1 MQMTPIALSAVA
13 APFLSALAF
22 VCIGLHMWM
31 SRAPSTRLVVGLT
44 SSCLSLAAVASLA
57 LCGLFVAQDQASVTV
72 VLGPWFHS
80 AHYAFEARLLID
92 RLSAPMML
100 LTSVLC
106 GLVGR
111 FSATYLGARLITHAR
126 APAISEPGQARFFL
140 LLNLFATGMGLLV
153 LAGSL
158 DLFIAGW
165 ELVGLSSVL
174 LIAFFHERLFPV
186 RNALRAFITY
196 RSCDVGLLV
205 GTVLMHHYA
214 GTAVFAAFEL
224 DPGAVSPPVTVGAA
238 TLTALC
244 FLLAAAGKSALFP
257 VGSWLPRAMEGPT
270 PSSAIFYGALSVH
283 AGAYLMLRMAPIF
296 ALSPL
301 ARAAVVAGGL
311 FTALHG
317 TLVTRVQTDVKS
329 QLAYATTTQ
338 LGLIFAEIGLG
349 LVGLAQVHMLGHAV
363 VRTLQLLRAPNAIAD
378 AHAMPAEAHA
388 AQAAPR
394 LATSRLGRFVY
405 HLALERFYLDAF
417 FEHALARPVLA
428 LASAVADGEARWLAW
443 FTRLRWSAARHH
455 PTHPREKE
463 QTP

>member
-1 MQMTPIALSAVA
+1 MTPLTLSALA
-13 APFLSALAF
+13 APFFSALAF
-22 VCIGLHMWM
+22 VCIGLHMWTT
-31 SRAPSTRLVVGLT
+31 RAPSTRFVVGLT
-44 SSCLSLAAVASLA
+44 SICLSLAALASLS
-57 LCGLFVAQDQASVTV
+57 LCGLFLAQDQTSITI
-72 VLGPWFHS
+72 VLGPWFHTEG
-80 AHYAFEARLLID
+80 YGFEARLLID

-100 LTSVLC
+100 LSSVLC

-111 FSATYLGARLITHAR
+111 FSATYLGARLVTHAR
-126 APAISEPGQARFFL
+126 APAIVEPGQARFFL
-140 LLNLFATGMGLLV
+140 LLNLFATGMSLLV
-153 LAGSL
+153 SAGSL

-174 LIAFFHERLFPV
+174 LIAFFHERVFPV

-196 RSCDVGLLV
+196 RACDVGLLV

-214 GTAVFAAFEL
+214 GTAVFVAFEP
-224 DPGAVSPPVTVGAA
+224 DPASVSPPLTESAA

-283 AGAYLMLRMAPIF
+283 AGAYLMLRMAPLF
-296 ALSPL
+296 ALSPW
-301 ARAAVVAGGL
+301 ARAALVAGGL
-311 FTALHG
+311 VTAVHG

-349 LVGLAQVHMLGHAV
+349 FVGLAQIHMVGHAV

-378 AHAMPAEAHA
+378 AHATRAEVHA
-388 AQAAPR
+388 AATAPR
-394 LATSRLGRFVY
+394 LATSRVGRFVY

-417 FEHALARPVLA
+417 FEHALVRPLLT

-443 FTRLRWSAARHH
+443 LTRRGWSEARHH